1 MNNIEI
7 KEKKPTNYKR
17 WAFKFLIYLVVLN
30 IAVAYLVVNFAEG
43 LNHSTR
49 FNQNIL
55 ILSVVGAVIHIT
67 GVIFTILSI
76 VKKEEKNYQYYISI
90 VGYIFFTVSS
100 IILPLLN

>member
-1 MNNIEI
+1 MENIQLNE
-7 KEKKPTNYKR
+7 KPTNYKR

-30 IAVAYLVVNFAEG
+30 IAVAYLVINFAEG
-43 LNHSTR
+43 LHDSAR
-49 FNQNIL
+49 FNQNMFIFSTIGTIIL
-55 ILSVVGAVIHIT
+55 VT

-90 VGYIFFTVSS
+90 VGYIFFLVLS